1 MIHNIKH
8 EWLPNGNFRMSG
20 EESIKDKYGNSIKYF
35 IKEYT
40 KKEIEMF
47 NKLNI
52 SIYEDFIQWC
62 HRI

>member
-8 EWLPNGNFRMSG
+8 EWLPNGNFCISG
-20 EESIKDKYGNSIKYF
+20 EESIKDRYGNPIRYF
-35 IKEYT
+35 RKEYSAKT
-40 KKEIEMF
+40 IEMF
-47 NKLNI
+47 IEHGI

>member
-1 MIHNIKH
+1 
-8 EWLPNGNFRMSG
+8 MSG
-20 EESIKDKYGNSIKYF
+20 EESIKDKYGNSIRYF